1 MKLEG
6 LIREAYEK
14 AGVEPPEKPQTKARP
29 TSGQRKSKGRSKHQ
43 KHKKP
48 RPQAGNVK
56 PGPQKAEA
64 VKSSQPEKTLTVTAN
79 GTRITRWSAPES
91 APKRVPVVKQA
102 SVPEPQQD
110 AVEPCLTISASA
122 DARVTWHT
130 LRTTKPAPIE
140 TWPLSGHEI
149 HLRNS
154 PEEKHLYLGLD
165 FGTSS
170 LKAVISDRDRQLTYA
185 VPFRDIQ
192 GVARYLLPCRVYRGT
207 TTAGAGS
214 YNLDGHGVAFQ
225 DLKLALLSA
234 SVSHEAQLNV
244 VGFLALALRLIRG
257 WLLSTHGAT
266 YGGEIIWDMAI
277 GLPFANLENEKL
289 VSLYKTL
296 STAAWIASTK
306 EQLTTAM
313 VQQAIKRAKEL
324 TAGAPVDSDVEDVED
339 IAVDVHPEIAA
350 QIHGFV
356 SSGAYD
362 PNASNI
368 YLLVDVG
375 AGTLDA
381 SVFRVKREAGQS
393 KESFAFFTTSVEPH
407 GVMNLHRQ
415 RTGALQKALADQL
428 PDRADLLQAVKSI
441 SQLTDAE
448 EALPEQ
454 IADYFQGV
462 DAQFQGETIDR
473 QFYKRVKHQVA
484 QETYAKVEAD
494 KLLSQ
499 QQMRGMDM
507 FICGGGSR
515 SGFYQQLNADMQ
527 SSPGCSWFGVTPQPL
542 QRPSGLQAPGL
553 PRSDYHRLS
562 VAYGLSRLKLDELV
576 AQVPAMDVEHRRIDF
591 SERYIDK

>member
-1 MKLEG
+1 MKLGG
-6 LIREAYEK
+6 LLREAFDK
-14 AGVEPPEKPQTKARP
+14 AGVALPEKPRKKTRHKSGKGKSGGEAKLAQQKKPQPQAENVRP
-29 TSGQRKSKGRSKHQ
+29 TPK
-43 KHKKP
+43 
-48 RPQAGNVK
+48 QAEVVK
-56 PGPQKAEA
+56 P
-64 VKSSQPEKTLTVTAN
+64 SQPEKTVTVTAN
-79 GTRITRWSAPES
+79 GTRITRWSAPEP
-91 APKRVPVVKQA
+91 APKPVRVTKQT

-110 AVEPCLTISASA
+110 AVEPCLTIRASA

-130 LRTTKPAPIE
+130 LRAAKPASIE
-140 TWPLSGHEI
+140 TWPRSGREI
-149 HLRNS
+149 HLSNNTD
-154 PEEKHLYLGLD
+154 EKHLYLGLD

-207 TTAGAGS
+207 TAAGAES

-234 SVSHEAQLNV
+234 PDSHEAQLNV

-266 YGGEIIWDMAI
+266 YSGEIIWDMAV
-277 GLPFANLENEKL
+277 GLPFANLENEKV

-306 EQLTTAM
+306 EQLTPAI
-313 VQQAIKRAKEL
+313 VQQAIKRAEEL
-324 TAGAPVDSDVEDVED
+324 TAGAPVDSGAEDVED

-393 KESFAFFTTSVEPH
+393 KDSFAFFTTSVEPH

-415 RTGALQKALADQL
+415 RTGALQRALADQL
-428 PDRADLLQAVKSI
+428 PDRADLLQGVKSI

-454 IADYFQGV
+454 IADYFRGV

-494 KLLSQ
+494 KLLGQ

-527 SSPGCSWFGVTPQPL
+527 SSPGCSWFGVTPKPL
-542 QRPSGLQAPGL
+542 QRPRGLQAPGL

-562 VAYGLSRLKLDELV
+562 VAYGLSRLKLGEVV
-576 AQVPAMDVEHRRIDF
+576 AQVPALDVEYRRIDF
-591 SERYIDK
+591 SDRYIDK

>member
-6 LIREAYEK
+6 LIRQAYEK
-14 AGVEPPEKPQTKARP
+14 AGKEPPEKPQR
-29 TSGQRKSKGRSKHQ
+29 KGRRGKGKGHAKHLQ
-43 KHKKP
+43 HKKP
-48 RPQAGNVK
+48 QPQAENVRPPPK
-56 PGPQKAEA
+56 KAEA
-64 VKSSQPEKTLTVTAN
+64 VESSQPAKTVTVTAN
-79 GTRITRWSAPES
+79 GTRITRWSAPEP
-91 APKRVPVVKQA
+91 APKPVRVTKQT

-110 AVEPCLTISASA
+110 AVEPWLTIRASA

-130 LRTTKPAPIE
+130 LRAAKPAPIE
-140 TWPLSGHEI
+140 TWPRSGHEV
-149 HLRNS
+149 HMGNS
-154 PEEKHLYLGLD
+154 SDEKHLYLGLD

-170 LKAVISDRDRQLTYA
+170 LKAVISDRERQLTYA

-207 TTAGAGS
+207 TDAGAES

-234 SVSHEAQLNV
+234 PDSHEAQLNV

-266 YGGEIIWDMAI
+266 YGGEIIWDMAV
-277 GLPFANLENEKL
+277 GLPFANRENEKL

-306 EQLTTAM
+306 EQLTPA
-313 VQQAIKRAKEL
+313 VVLQAIKRAEEL
-324 TAGAPVDSDVEDVED
+324 SAGAPVDSSVEEVED
-339 IAVDVHPEIAA
+339 IVVDVHPEIAA

-381 SVFRVKREAGQS
+381 SVFRVSREAGQS
-393 KESFAFFTTSVEPH
+393 KDSFNFFTTSVEPH

-428 PDRADLLQAVKSI
+428 PDRADLLQSVKGI

-448 EALPEQ
+448 KALPED
-454 IADYFQGV
+454 IAGYFQGV
-462 DAQFQGETIDR
+462 DVQFHGETIDR
-473 QFYKRVKHQVA
+473 QFYRQVKRQVV
-484 QETYAKVEAD
+484 QDTYVSVLDK
-494 KLLSQ
+494 KLLGP
-499 QQMRGMDM
+499 QQMRGMPM
-507 FICGGGSR
+507 FVCGGGSR
-515 SGFYQQLNADMQ
+515 SGFYQQLKTDMQ
-527 SSPGCSWFGVTPQPL
+527 SSLGCSWFGVTPKPL
-542 QRPSGLQAPGL
+542 QRPRGLQAPGL

-562 VAYGLSRLKLDELV
+562 VAYGLSRLKLGEVV
-576 AQVPAMDVEHRRIDF
+576 AQVPALDVEDRRKDF
-591 SERYIDK
+591 SECYIEK